1 MTTKFDFEKKQEAD
15 SCVEYFKECGYSAK
29 RKGASVSVSHN
40 ESEVKDVENYYSLFK
55 KYVLC
60 GIM

>member
-1 MTTKFDFEKKQEAD
+1 MTTKFDFEKKQEAEA
-15 SCVEYFKECGYSAK
+15 CVEYFKDCGYTAK
-29 RKGASVSVSHN
+29 RKGASVSITHN
-40 ESEVKDVENYYSLFK
+40 ESEEKTINNFFSLFK

>member
-1 MTTKFDFEKKQEAD
+1 M
-15 SCVEYFKECGYSAK
+15 EYFKDCGYAAK
-29 RKGASVSVSHN
+29 RKGASVSITHN
-40 ESEVKDVENYYSLFK
+40 ESEEKTIDNFFSLFK